1 MDSWYLLDE
10 SSGSAVPTGPFTL
23 EQLRSMAASGFLRP
37 DSMVAAVGASGWMTA
52 SSDVRLAG
60 LFRATTEPQFGGAWA
75 APRVAA
81 PPMAYSFADAFGLAW
96 TSFTQNWVSWLV
108 LGLAWLGCTILM
120 SLPQSVLNAISQGM
134 EQSGDNEA
142 AAMLGLG
149 GSCFGLIMQV
159 LVGTPLLA
167 GMAYAGAR
175 IHAGEGE
182 FIDLFAAFRRYGAAV
197 GSGALALL
205 GYLGCVLVAAMPVL
219 AVAAVAADEVVW
231 MFLGFA
237 LTVCAF
243 IVLMA
248 TVFMR
253 MLFAPVIAI
262 DPRFGPPGVLES
274 FRISW
279 RQTEGLGVSML
290 ALLFVAS
297 LLCGLTILLLC
308 VGYFLIGVPLFSAVI
323 GAMYHLIH
331 RARAAE
337 VSRFA

>member
-52 SSDVRLAG
+52 SSDPRLAG
-60 LFRATTEPQFGGAWA
+60 LFRLPTEPQFGGAWA

-134 EQSGDNEA
+134 ERSGDNEA

-175 IHAGEGE
+175 IHVGEG
-182 FIDLFAAFRRYGAAV
+182 
-197 GSGALALL
+197 
-205 GYLGCVLVAAMPVL
+205 
-219 AVAAVAADEVVW
+219 
-231 MFLGFA
+231 
-237 LTVCAF
+237 
-243 IVLMA
+243 
-248 TVFMR
+248 
-253 MLFAPVIAI
+253 
-262 DPRFGPPGVLES
+262 
-274 FRISW
+274 
-279 RQTEGLGVSML
+279 
-290 ALLFVAS
+290 
-297 LLCGLTILLLC
+297 
-308 VGYFLIGVPLFSAVI
+308 
-323 GAMYHLIH
+323 
-331 RARAAE
+331 
-337 VSRFA
+337 